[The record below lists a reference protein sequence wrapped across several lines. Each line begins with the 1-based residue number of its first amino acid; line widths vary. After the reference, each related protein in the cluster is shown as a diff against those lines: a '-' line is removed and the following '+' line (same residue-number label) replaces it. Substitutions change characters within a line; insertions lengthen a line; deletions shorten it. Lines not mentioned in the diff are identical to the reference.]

1 MGKSR
6 VILVLCMVL
15 HSINTYSQR
24 DDFGMGVILGN
35 PTSFSVKLWTGN
47 ITAIDASLG
56 YRYGNTNE
64 LYLNTDFLFH
74 LWEVQKEEGLIKIYF
89 GAGAGLG
96 FISDLSFSVRV
107 PGGAALFLDS
117 LPLELFAEI
126 VPVLQ
131 IFGVGDTRFRMEG
144 YIGARW
150 YF

>member
-1 MGKSR
+1 MKR
-6 VILVLCMVL
+6 FILSLNMVL
-15 HSINTYSQR
+15 LSISAFSQKG
-24 DDFGMGVILGN
+24 DFGMGVVLGN
-35 PTSFSVKLWTGN
+35 PTSLSVKYWTGDV
-47 ITAIDASLG
+47 TAIDASLG

-74 LWEVQKEEGLIKIYF
+74 LWAIQKEEGLIQFYF

-96 FISDLSFSVRV
+96 FISDLSFSVRA

-117 LPLELFAEI
+117 HPIELFAEI
-126 VPVLQ
+126 IPVLQ
-131 IFGVGDTRFRMEG
+131 IFGVGDTRFRMEA

>member
-1 MGKSR
+1 MKR
-6 VILVLCMVL
+6 FILSLNMVL
-15 HSINTYSQR
+15 LSISAFSQKG
-24 DDFGMGVILGN
+24 DFGMGVVLGN
-35 PTSFSVKLWTGN
+35 PTSLSVKYWTGDV
-47 ITAIDASLG
+47 TAIDASLG

-74 LWEVQKEEGLIKIYF
+74 LWAIQKEEGLIKFYF

-96 FISDLSFSVRV
+96 FISDLSFSVRA

-117 LPLELFAEI
+117 HPIELFAEI

-131 IFGVGDTRFRMEG
+131 IFGVGDTRFRMEA